1 MITMIEERFD
11 GVIFDFN
18 GVLLW
23 DNHLHEEAWRRTSA
37 RLRGAPLSDEE
48 MRREVHGRV
57 NRDIFAYV
65 LGRAVSREEMQP
77 LMEEKERTYRQLAL
91 ASGAAYRLSPG
102 AVELLDFLA
111 AAAIPRAI
119 ATSSP
124 GVNVAFFIE
133 QLDLHRWFAPEH
145 IIHDRGLYPG
155 KPAPGIYLEAAEQ
168 LGLVP
173 ARCIVVEDS
182 IAGIASAHGAG
193 IGGIVAKMCI
203 RDRAELVRA
212 LAADGLSGIDAGHI
226 IAADGDTILFSWRGQ
241 SARRDEPATSAG
253 LEITGKT
260 DSPDERN
267 TGGQPPVDEM
277 NEPEPGP
284 PVSQPCLLYTSRCV

>member
-1 MITMIEERFD
+1 MIEERFD

-193 IGGIVAKMCI
+193 IGGIVAI
-203 RDRAELVRA
+203 GPAAEHAA
-212 LAADGLSGIDAGHI
+212 LAALPGVGAVITDLRHFPWAWLS
-226 IAADGDTILFSWRGQ
+226 T
-241 SARRDEPATSAG
+241 ARAEVPAVLG
-253 LEITGKT
+253 E
-260 DSPDERN
+260 
-267 TGGQPPVDEM
+267 TGGGPVAHRE
-277 NEPEPGP
+277 G
-284 PVSQPCLLYTSRCV
+284 